1 MNKDGILR
9 LSLTRLLDV
18 FFDREE
24 EKKHPGLSL
33 VWIFLLYVIGLAL
46 WGWVFDWRHT
56 SLNYLDWAELFLP
69 RFQVI
74 KEALIRGVLPLHV
87 SDIGILHNLSDR
99 FFTSPD
105 IVTTPQMILLIG
117 IDADTFAFFDVLF
130 HYTIATLAL
139 VCFKKRFNI
148 GLFPFSIL
156 LFLFNFNGHIIAH
169 YVVGH
174 ANWAGYFIIPI
185 FFLLLFDLIEN
196 KAGWL
201 WVIKMSFVSFYVILA
216 GSQHHFTWMMLFLL
230 ILGILNIRRYKWA
243 LIAILSSVFLSAV
256 RLVPL
261 TLIVSEVTSKNIYQ
275 FRSGY
280 PDISELIS
288 SLAVLRPIDYEV
300 YGPSLFTGY
309 WEYNYFIGI
318 IGFLFLLFGLFNWM
332 KDLKQEKRFAEFLVP
347 AGVVFLL
354 SMGFVYE
361 YTLFQ
366 VPVFASERVISRMA
380 SIPISLFLMIS
391 TVYFQKWWNDN
402 AASKLMRWLG
412 SLSLLTLLND
422 LVTQIRLWGVKST
435 ATYFQTTRVRF
446 DTYLIQNHPD
456 PEYIKILIIGVVLTI
471 LTIVVLSSLL
481 INETYR
487 VKRLK

>member
-1 MNKDGILR
+1 MNKDGILSSS
-9 LSLTRLLDV
+9 LSRVLDV
-18 FFDREE
+18 YFDRDE
-24 EKKHPGLSL
+24 EKRHPGLSL
-33 VWIFLLYVIGLAL
+33 IWIFLLYVIGLAL

-56 SLNYLDWAELFLP
+56 ALNYHDWAELFLP

-87 SDIGILHNLSDR
+87 SDIEILHNLSDR

-105 IVTTPQMILLIG
+105 IVTTPQMVLLVG
-117 IDADTFAFFDVLF
+117 IDADTFAYFDVLF

-139 VCFKKRFNI
+139 VYFKKRFSI
-148 GLFPFSIL
+148 ALFPFSIL

-174 ANWAGYFIIPI
+174 ANWAGYFVIPV
-185 FFLLLFDLIEN
+185 FFLLLFDLTEK

-261 TLIVSEVTSKNIYQ
+261 TLIVTEVTSRNIYQ

-280 PDISELIS
+280 PDFAELIS
-288 SLAVLRPIDYEV
+288 SLAILRPIDYET
-300 YGPSLFTGY
+300 YGPSLLTGY

-318 IGFLFLLFGLFNWM
+318 IGLLFLIFGLSNWI
-332 KDLKQEKRFAEFLVP
+332 KDLKQEKRFADFLVP
-347 AGVVFLL
+347 AGLVLLL

-361 YTLFQ
+361 YTLFRL
-366 VPVFASERVISRMA
+366 PVFASERVISRMA
-380 SIPISLFLMIS
+380 SIPISLLLLVS
-391 TVYFQKWWNDN
+391 TIYFQKWWIGHT
-402 AASKLMRWLG
+402 ASIMMRWLG
-412 SLSLLTLLND
+412 SLGLIAMLND
-422 LVTQIRLWGVKST
+422 LVTQIRLWGVKSIS
-435 ATYFQTTRVRF
+435 TYFPSTPVRF
-446 DTYLIQNHPD
+446 DTLLIQNHAD
-456 PEYIKILIIGVVLTI
+456 PVYIKMLNVGVVLTI
-471 LTIVVLSSLL
+471 LTVVVLSSLP
-481 INETYR
+481 IVETYR